1 MTLFIG
7 IVGIL
12 VTAITV
18 AGMVLLT
25 DAGSDEQ
32 HGSVQGDG
40 GHARQDADAAFDE
53 RARERSL
60 RRGRAPA

>member
-1 MTLFIG
+1 VTLFIG

-25 DAGSDEQ
+25 SAGSDEQ
-32 HGSVQGDG
+32 RGSLQADEGHGL
-40 GHARQDADAAFDE
+40 RDAAAALDE
-53 RARERSL
+53 RRRERSQ

>member
-32 HGSVQGDG
+32 RGSLQADED
-40 GHARQDADAAFDE
+40 HARQDADAAFDE